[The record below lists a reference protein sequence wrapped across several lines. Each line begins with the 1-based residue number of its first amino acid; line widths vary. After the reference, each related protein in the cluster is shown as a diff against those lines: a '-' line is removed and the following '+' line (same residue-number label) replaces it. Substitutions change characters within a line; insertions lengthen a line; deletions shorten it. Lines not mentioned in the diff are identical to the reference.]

1 MLVNQSLSWITQTDP
16 WHSCRKRVFHI
27 SNERTI
33 VIGELFCPD
42 TPHHVRTSSG
52 VSTRSQ
58 SMSGVSLHSSTT
70 TPADCPVEPPSKPVW
85 PPCQGKSICC
95 YIHNM
100 IVLHTHTHTHLWYI
114 QCMRIPGHTHIHVPQ
129 SVYFTE
135 IGCCRQ
141 WGCKRHLCGMH
152 SMQRGAHSWRDRTCA
167 GIPTTPESLP
177 FCTDSSCLFCSL
189 SLLAFC
195 RFDSCPMTTAISL
208 SMICFHIVPT
218 LTCNIGKAFPFD
230 KVVITD
236 MNTNL
241 LNTGIVMC
249 GAGDR
254 LNFDTGGTEHARTE
268 STPPQHLRAWMFC

>member
-58 SMSGVSLHSSTT
+58 SMSGVSLDSSTT

-100 IVLHTHTHTHLWYI
+100 IVLHTHTHTNTHTFGIYNA
-114 QCMRIPGHTHIHVPQ
+114 CVYPGIHTYMSHKVSILRK
-129 SVYFTE
+129 SVVV
-135 IGCCRQ
+135 GNKAVK
-141 WGCKRHLCGMH
+141 G
-152 SMQRGAHSWRDRTCA
+152 TCA
-167 GIPTTPESLP
+167 G
-177 FCTDSSCLFCSL
+177 CTACNGV
-189 SLLAFC
+189 
-195 RFDSCPMTTAISL
+195 
-208 SMICFHIVPT
+208 HIVGETVPVQ
-218 LTCNIGKAFPFD
+218 A
-230 KVVITD
+230 
-236 MNTNL
+236 
-241 LNTGIVMC
+241 
-249 GAGDR
+249 
-254 LNFDTGGTEHARTE
+254 
-268 STPPQHLRAWMFC
+268 SQPPPSRCHSAPILPASFVP